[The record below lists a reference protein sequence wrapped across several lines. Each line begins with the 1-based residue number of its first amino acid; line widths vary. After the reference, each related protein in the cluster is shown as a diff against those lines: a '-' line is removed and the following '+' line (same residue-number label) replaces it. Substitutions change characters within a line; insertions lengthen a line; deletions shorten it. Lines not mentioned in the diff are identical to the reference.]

1 MSVWNTI
8 IGQKPVVDMLS
19 RIAEGDPSH
28 LAQSWLFC
36 GPPGSGRSN
45 VALAFA
51 AALECP
57 RHGCGECAVCR
68 SVMAGNHPDVTVMA
82 TDKVTIGIDEVRN
95 LVDKSEE
102 TPHTAPWHII
112 IITDVDR
119 MLERTTNVLLK
130 EVEEP
135 AERTIW
141 MLCAP
146 SPQDVLPTIRSRTRL
161 VTLAVPLTRDVA
173 EFIEK
178 DCGVDSRLAARC
190 ARLSEGHIGIA
201 RLYAMDDQALA
212 DRDELIVGVLG
223 LRRVSDAVVL
233 ADALLANAEVQAT
246 ATVDKAVEREKA
258 EFRRINGL
266 KAKDPIPTV
275 IRSEW
280 NAIGKKNDVKRRS
293 TRIMRDVLDRSLN
306 SIASIYRDVAVIQN
320 GAEDAVGIVNL
331 ENRRALYDL
340 AASIGRDDAVHRME
354 LIARARRR
362 LGGNGNPRLD
372 FEALFCSLIVFPAPN
387 AGRVTFGS

>member
-1 MSVWNTI
+1 
-8 IGQKPVVDMLS
+8 
-19 RIAEGDPSH
+19 
-28 LAQSWLFC
+28 
-36 GPPGSGRSN
+36 
-45 VALAFA
+45 
-51 AALECP
+51 
-57 RHGCGECAVCR
+57 
-68 SVMAGNHPDVTVMA
+68 
-82 TDKVTIGIDEVRN
+82 
-95 LVDKSEE
+95 
-102 TPHTAPWHII
+102 
-112 IITDVDR
+112 

-233 ADALLANAEVQAT
+233 ADALLANAEAQAT

-258 EFRRINGL
+258 EFRRVNGL

-306 SIASIYRDVAVIQN
+306 SIASI
-320 GAEDAVGIVNL
+320 
-331 ENRRALYDL
+331 
-340 AASIGRDDAVHRME
+340 
-354 LIARARRR
+354 
-362 LGGNGNPRLD
+362 
-372 FEALFCSLIVFPAPN
+372 
-387 AGRVTFGS
+387 

>member
-233 ADALLANAEVQAT
+233 ADALLANAEAQAT

-258 EFRRINGL
+258 EFRRVNGL
-266 KAKDPIPTV
+266 KAKD
-275 IRSEW
+275 
-280 NAIGKKNDVKRRS
+280 
-293 TRIMRDVLDRSLN
+293 
-306 SIASIYRDVAVIQN
+306 SIQ
-320 GAEDAVGIVNL
+320 
-331 ENRRALYDL
+331 
-340 AASIGRDDAVHRME
+340 IGRAHV
-354 LIARARRR
+354 
-362 LGGNGNPRLD
+362 
-372 FEALFCSLIVFPAPN
+372 
-387 AGRVTFGS
+387 